1 MGDFKN
7 VLPSVFFLSSYNDWQ
22 NELLINP
29 FDVLFS
35 TMGDHHK
42 MVWVLGFKLDRL
54 NP

>member
-7 VLPSVFFLSSYNDWQ
+7 VLPSFFFLSSYNDWQ